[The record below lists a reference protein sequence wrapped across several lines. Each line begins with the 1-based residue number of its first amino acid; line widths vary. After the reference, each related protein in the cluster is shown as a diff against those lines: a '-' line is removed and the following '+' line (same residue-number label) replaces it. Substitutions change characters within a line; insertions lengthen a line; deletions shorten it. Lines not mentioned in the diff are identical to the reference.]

1 MTKTENIR
9 EFPTHLI
16 IDGQAL
22 TSIQVL
28 AVARHSA
35 TVSLGNESI
44 LRIQAAREVIDTLA
58 AQDQKV
64 YGVTTGFGHL
74 SRVRIPHEQLQV
86 LQHNLLRSHAAGVGE
101 PLSEEVT
108 RAMMLLLAASQARG
122 NSGVRTE
129 VVQLLLDMLNAR
141 IYPIIPS
148 RGSVGS
154 SGDLAPLAHLGLTLI
169 GEGEVLLEG
178 KHFTGEEALQRVG
191 LTPLHL
197 QAKEGLAL
205 INGTHLM
212 EAIAIL
218 ALADAP
224 ILERA
229 AEVACAMS
237 IEGLMGSHVPLDA
250 RIHKRRG
257 QHGQQVSAAR
267 LRKLVSES
275 EINTSH
281 EDCPR
286 VQDPYTMR
294 CAPQVFGAVRDALE
308 YCTNIFD
315 RELDAVTDNP
325 LVFPEDGD
333 VLSGGNFH
341 GQPLA
346 LALDV
351 LAIALTQLA
360 SFAERR
366 IYNLLGPHDWDEG
379 SAPIRPAND
388 ASASTFGQAG

>member
-1 MTKTENIR
+1 MTKTENIH

-74 SRVRIPHEQLQV
+74 SRVRIPHEQLQD

-101 PLSEEVT
+101 PLSQEVT
-108 RAMMLLLAASQARG
+108 RAMMLLLAASLARG

-129 VVQLLLDMLNAR
+129 VVQLLLDMLNVR

-169 GEGEVLLEG
+169 GEGEVVLEG
-178 KHFTGEEALQRVG
+178 EHFTGAEALQRAG
-191 LTPLHL
+191 LAPLHL

-212 EAIAIL
+212 EAMAIL
-218 ALADAP
+218 ALADAQK
-224 ILERA
+224 LVRA

-257 QHGQQVSAAR
+257 QYGQQMSAAR
-267 LRKLVSES
+267 L
-275 EINTSH
+275 
-281 EDCPR
+281 
-286 VQDPYTMR
+286 
-294 CAPQVFGAVRDALE
+294 
-308 YCTNIFD
+308 
-315 RELDAVTDNP
+315 
-325 LVFPEDGD
+325 
-333 VLSGGNFH
+333 
-341 GQPLA
+341 
-346 LALDV
+346 
-351 LAIALTQLA
+351 
-360 SFAERR
+360 
-366 IYNLLGPHDWDEG
+366 
-379 SAPIRPAND
+379 
-388 ASASTFGQAG
+388 ASARSLYNALRSPGFWRCS